1 MNPHLSTYTPLYGH
15 MIKGCAQPSS
25 HPYQHILSPQPSLQ
39 LFPQPSKPIELD
51 IEAGNLVLLQKRF
64 QHFKLFDCLRCE
76 FIMPTDHPPS
86 VVVLQFLS

>member
-1 MNPHLSTYTPLYGH
+1 MFIGHGFILCQMTPLE
-15 MIKGCAQPSS
+15 P
-25 HPYQHILSPQPSLQ
+25 PFPLSWTLTIGWKNKKQ
-39 LFPQPSKPIELD
+39 LFGPIELD

>member
-1 MNPHLSTYTPLYGH
+1 MLTLA
-15 MIKGCAQPSS
+15 C
-25 HPYQHILSPQPSLQ
+25 LQ
-39 LFPQPSKPIELD
+39 DLRLEEDNKSSKPIELD